1 MKGLLSSPAA
11 RGCFVGL
18 ALWILAT
25 AAFLAVRVRESPDYG
40 EMFLR
45 AFIGGAIAGF
55 GLSLLVTVGQRLR
68 EWWWIRRAVRGER
81 LRDGR
86 RGAALGHVVLLG
98 EQPATAPYSGRRC
111 AIHEY
116 TAYHLRPRVSG
127 PSAEVKDYWG
137 RHHVPCAVDG
147 PQGRVQLFA
156 WTEMDF
162 PADEIS
168 ASQALEKARAHI
180 RDTIW
185 TRTTPDL
192 SDSKWELANQMFSS
206 DGAGHWDFAAGDT
219 DVGRLRFRE
228 SRVELDETVCA
239 LGRYSASRGGFVED
253 AGWIGFPI
261 RIVKGQASTLA
272 GERFRGAASL
282 AVLSAALTA
291 LGAAFG
297 LLL

>member
-1 MKGLLSSPAA
+1 LKSPAT
-11 RGCFVGL
+11 RGCLVGL

-25 AAFLAVRVRESPDYG
+25 AVFFAVRIRDSPDYG
-40 EMFLR
+40 EMFIR
-45 AFIGGAIAGF
+45 AFVGGAIAGF

-68 EWWWIRRAVRGER
+68 EWLWIRRAVRGER

-86 RGAALGHVVLLG
+86 RGAALGRVVVLQG
-98 EQPATAPYSGRRC
+98 EPATAPYSGLRC

-137 RHHVPCAVDG
+137 RHHVPCAVNG
-147 PQGRVQLFA
+147 PQGQVQLFA
-156 WTEMDF
+156 WTEMEF

-168 ASQALEKARAHI
+168 ASEARERAVAHS

-185 TRTTPDL
+185 TPMTSDL
-192 SDSKWELANQMFSS
+192 SESKLELANRMFSS
-206 DGAGHWDFAAGDT
+206 DGAGHWDFTAGDT
-219 DVGRLRFRE
+219 DVSRLRFRE
-228 SRVELDETVCA
+228 SRVEVGETVCA

-261 RIVKGQASTLA
+261 RIVKGDARALA
-272 GERFRGAASL
+272 GERLSSAASL
-282 AVLSAALTA
+282 TVLSAALTA

-297 LLL
+297 LLLP